1 MRGAKPKLTAIEG
14 GLSKVPP
21 APRDLDKDARE
32 EWRRAARDLIEAGLL
47 AKSDL
52 VTLEIF
58 SVAMG
63 QVRKLQPLANK
74 EPAVIP
80 TANGGMKTNPVH
92 TMLAKY
98 LTVAKNCAAEL
109 GLTPASRHRKGM
121 KRSASEAA
129 DNGAPPGLDL

>member
-1 MRGAKPKLTAIEG
+1 MRGVKPQLRAIEG

-32 EWRRAARDLIEAGLL
+32 EWKKAARDLIAAGLL
-47 AKSDL
+47 VKSDL

-58 SVAMG
+58 AVAMG
-63 QVRKLQPLANK
+63 QVRKLQPIANK
-74 EPAVIP
+74 EPAVIA
-80 TANGGMKTNPVH
+80 TANGSMKTNPVH
-92 TMLAKY
+92 TMLGKY
-98 LTVAKNCAAEL
+98 LTIAKTCAAEL

-121 KRSASEAA
+121 KSSAAKE